1 MWSLKGGGPES
12 RLGRMS
18 RLAEVLLPPSG
29 GPAPPTYI
37 DLLSGRKS
45 LQYLFQ
51 SAMAPPTSVTS
62 LAGQSIDN
70 GRLTLIKMI
79 GAGGYGAIYHGID
92 TRTRTSY
99 AVKVLDKRSNQRWSR
114 EAHLH
119 LKVSSHPNVVTL
131 HKILEDSSNLVYLVL
146 DYCPGGDLNTM
157 LMDTRIFAGENEL
170 IKSVFLQIVGAVE
183 HCHSKG
189 VYHRD
194 LKPENILC
202 SKDGS
207 RVFLADFGLASQ
219 STSSTSFATG
229 TSQYM
234 SPGLYTFIVLAALT

>member
-1 MWSLKGGGPES
+1 
-12 RLGRMS
+12 
-18 RLAEVLLPPSG
+18 
-29 GPAPPTYI
+29 
-37 DLLSGRKS
+37 
-45 LQYLFQ
+45 
-51 SAMAPPTSVTS
+51 MAPPTSVTS

-79 GAGGYGAIYHGID
+79 GTGGYGAIYHAID
-92 TRTRTSY
+92 TRTRASY
-99 AVKVLDKRSNQRWSR
+99 AVKVLEKRSNQRWTR

-131 HKILEDSSNLVYLVL
+131 HKILDDSGDLVYLVL

-157 LMDTRIFAGENEL
+157 LMNTRIFAGENDL
-170 IKSVFLQIVGAVE
+170 LKSVFLQIVGAVA

-189 VYHRD
+189 IYHRD

-219 STSSTSFATG
+219 STSSTSFAVG

-234 SPGLYTFIVLAALT
+234 SPGLSTFLLLPTST